1 MYLDH
6 TYPHRL
12 PLTSPAI
19 LPTHPPQTSRT
30 LLFFLLCNALHPN
43 GAPCWSIDWIV
54 DLWVAI
60 RVSPW
65 APWSWPKQAS
75 QLSSS
80 WNFASVM
87 FPRSWWG
94 GGDIDIPLRVEHST
108 ATYSWHFDQLYVS
121 ALLPIAKKLY
131 LCKKHY
137 FLGEDVL
144 FYLFWDMDSLN
155 NPGHP

>member
-94 GGDIDIPLRVEHST
+94 GGWYRHPIEGWAFHS
-108 ATYSWHFDQLYVS
+108 
-121 ALLPIAKKLY
+121 
-131 LCKKHY
+131 
-137 FLGEDVL
+137 
-144 FYLFWDMDSLN
+144 YLFLALWPIICLCIAAHCKEALSVQEALFLR
-155 NPGHP
+155 GGCTILFILRHGLIK